1 MRRGKQFTTHKGAQM
16 TKAKIAVMLSGSGTT
31 MASLLFASRLP
42 DCPYEIVLVL
52 SNKPAARGLAIA
64 AAEGIATFAHSHKGL
79 TRDAHD
85 AIMQA
90 EILKAGADYVALCGY
105 MRILTPGFVSAWS
118 GRMLNTHP
126 ALLPKYKGLDT
137 HQRAIDAGD
146 THGGCSV
153 HVVTPELDDGPVLG
167 QIPVAI
173 FPSDTAE
180 TLAQR
185 VLYAE
190 YQLYPATL
198 AAYVSRETS
207 PDWMIEKVGELA
219 LSLPETS
226 AQSSHGSNG
235 WRVGGD
241 KSGKFFAYVSVR
253 HHGEDAVALLVKT
266 SGSDE
271 MAALIEAEPDIYY
284 RPAYYGASGWIAIRL
299 NRPGVDWEHVADW
312 LGKSWRAVAPKRLT
326 KMMDLAD
333 QF

>member
-1 MRRGKQFTTHKGAQM
+1 MA
-16 TKAKIAVMLSGSGTT
+16 KAKIAVMLSGSGTT
-31 MASLLFASRLP
+31 MASLLYASRLP

-52 SNKPAARGLAIA
+52 SNKPEARGLAIA
-64 AAEGIATFAHSHKGL
+64 AVEGIATFAHSHKGL
-79 TRDAHD
+79 TREEHD
-85 AIMQA
+85 DIMQA
-90 EILKAGADYVALCGY
+90 EILKASADYVALCGY
-105 MRILTPGFVSAWS
+105 MRILSPEFVSAWS
-118 GRMLNTHP
+118 GRLLNTHP

-146 THGGCSV
+146 THGGCSI

-173 FPSDTAE
+173 LPNDTAE

-198 AAYVSRETS
+198 AAYVSREVS
-207 PDWMIEKVGELA
+207 PDWIIGKVSELA
-219 LSLPETS
+219 LSLPETA
-226 AQSSHGSNG
+226 AQSSHGSAG

-253 HHGEDAVALLVKT
+253 HHGEEAVALLVKT

-271 MAALIEAEPDIYY
+271 MSALIEAEPEIYY
-284 RPAYYGASGWIAIRL
+284 RPAYYGASGWIAIKL
-299 NRPGVDWEHVADW
+299 DRPGVDWEHIAQW
-312 LGKSWRAVAPKRLT
+312 LSKSWRAVAPKRLT
-326 KMMDLAD
+326 RMMDFAD